1 MIIRYYK
8 LTVTHVDNDGIAFD
22 VEYQDEFELHP
33 MGNHEFEEKLTG
45 SIDDV
50 VDDLDAR
57 YYDNEAFM
65 VRAYN
70 PRKRKVVSENFLA
83 SLRSDHKGRM
93 FMPDAI
99 AAACEA
105 WIRNMDTP
113 NLLNSFNKLP
123 VEKRILYN
131 RTCKN
136 KWIAYLLLV
145 FIGGV
150 GAHRFY
156 LGRAGTGI
164 CILALTIIGFLLPA
178 AYIALVIWLI
188 LDLFYVNDYINTHRN
203 NILLELIKI

>member
-8 LTVTHVDNDGIAFD
+8 LTVTHVDNDGIALD
-22 VEYQDEFELHP
+22 IEYQDKFGLHP
-33 MGNHEFEEKLTG
+33 TGNHEFEGELTG

-50 VDDLDAR
+50 VDDLEAR
-57 YYDNEAFM
+57 YDDDEVFT

-83 SLRSDHKGRM
+83 SLRNDNKDRM
-93 FMPDAI
+93 FMPYAI

-113 NLLNSFNKLP
+113 NRLKFLNKLP
-123 VEKRILYN
+123 VEKKNLCN
-131 RTCKN
+131 RTCKS
-136 KWIAYLLLV
+136 KWMAYLLLI

-164 CILALTIIGFLLPA
+164 CILVLTIIGFLLPPV
-178 AYIALVIWLI
+178 YIALALWLI
-188 LDLFYVNDYINTHRN
+188 LDLFYINQYINTHRN